1 MPNFTWNRYPIK
13 NLLLDT
19 LRTLIVESTY
29 LKRIKMILSV
39 ADFWCALSYQNLCT
53 VVSKSLHTLCIFL
66 LYFFFFRSRIKIS
79 AHTLY
84 FSSKGDYCHDCSAYL
99 TCGNKSTV
107 WSRQCHF
114 CKSKIRN
121 WVQWEKFLMRQTQSA
136 RITHGQSFVL
146 KIRIFNSVR
155 RFKMT
160 SKKSRGKECIRRR
173 RKYFKP
179 HV

>member
-13 NLLLDT
+13 NLLLDS

-66 LYFFFFRSRIKIS
+66 LYFFFRSRIKIS

-84 FSSKGDYCHDCSAYL
+84 FSSKGDCCHDCSAYL

-114 CKSKIRN
+114 LQKQDS
-121 WVQWEKFLMRQTQSA
+121 QLGPM
-136 RITHGQSFVL
+136 
-146 KIRIFNSVR
+146 R
-155 RFKMT
+155 RFPDET
-160 SKKSRGKECIRRR
+160 NPVGPHNSWAIVC
-173 RKYFKP
+173 FKNSNFQFRAQI
-179 HV
+179 